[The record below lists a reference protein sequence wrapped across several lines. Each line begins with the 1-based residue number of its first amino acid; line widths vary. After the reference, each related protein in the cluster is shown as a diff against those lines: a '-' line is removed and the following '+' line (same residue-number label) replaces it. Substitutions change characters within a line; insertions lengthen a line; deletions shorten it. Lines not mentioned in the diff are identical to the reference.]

1 MTWRSKIFLLPWRYG
16 CFKKLKMGKKE
27 IDKKGEGEITIY
39 TLPYCDYCS
48 LLKDT
53 LNKLK
58 IPYKD
63 INIDHNPAMGDW
75 LEETLKTE
83 SYPIIYFKKRDGE
96 YIYILSDTDLETLN
110 GVRIFNTIEEALEIL
125 TQYYY
130 EI

>member
-1 MTWRSKIFLLPWRYG
+1 
-16 CFKKLKMGKKE
+16 MGKRK

-39 TLPYCDYCS
+39 TLPYCDYCNI
-48 LLKDT
+48 LKGA

-63 INIDHNPAMGDW
+63 VDVDHNSAMGDW
-75 LEETLKTE
+75 LENNLKTE
-83 SYPIIYFKKRDGE
+83 SFPIIYFKKRDGE
-96 YIYILSDTDLETLN
+96 YIYILSDTGLETLN

-125 TQYYY
+125 TKYYY

>member
-1 MTWRSKIFLLPWRYG
+1 
-16 CFKKLKMGKKE
+16 MGKRK

-39 TLPYCDYCS
+39 TLPYCNYCS
-48 LLKDT
+48 LLKGT
-53 LNKLK
+53 LDNLE
-58 IPYKD
+58 IPYK
-63 INIDHNPAMGDW
+63 NIDIEVNPLIGDW
-75 LEETLKTE
+75 LEDTLKTE

-96 YIYILSDTDLETLN
+96 YIYILSDTDLETLK

>member
-1 MTWRSKIFLLPWRYG
+1 
-16 CFKKLKMGKKE
+16 
-27 IDKKGEGEITIY
+27 
-39 TLPYCDYCS
+39 
-48 LLKDT
+48 
-53 LNKLK
+53 
-58 IPYKD
+58 
-63 INIDHNPAMGDW
+63 MGDW

>member
-1 MTWRSKIFLLPWRYG
+1 
-16 CFKKLKMGKKE
+16 MGKRK

-39 TLPYCDYCS
+39 TLPYCDHCS
-48 LLKDT
+48 LLKGT
-53 LNKLK
+53 LDKLE

-63 INIDHNPAMGDW
+63 IDIDHNPAMGDW
-75 LEETLKTE
+75 LEENLKTE

-96 YIYILSDTDLETLN
+96 YIYILSETNLETLN
-110 GVRIFNTIEEALEIL
+110 SVRIFNTIEEALEIL

>member
-1 MTWRSKIFLLPWRYG
+1 
-16 CFKKLKMGKKE
+16 MGKRK

-39 TLPYCDYCS
+39 TLPYCDYCNI
-48 LLKDT
+48 LKGA

-63 INIDHNPAMGDW
+63 VDVDHNSAMGDW
-75 LEETLKTE
+75 LENNLKTE
-83 SYPIIYFKKRDGE
+83 SFPIIYFKKRDGE

>member
-1 MTWRSKIFLLPWRYG
+1 
-16 CFKKLKMGKKE
+16 MGNRK

-48 LLKDT
+48 LLKGT
-53 LNKLK
+53 LDKLK

-63 INIDHNPAMGDW
+63 IDIDHNPAMGDW
-75 LEETLKTE
+75 LEENLKTE
-83 SYPIIYFKKRDGE
+83 SYPIIYFRKKPGE
-96 YIYILSDTDLETLN
+96 YIYILSETNLETLN

>member
-1 MTWRSKIFLLPWRYG
+1 MVKEKIG
-16 CFKKLKMGKKE
+16 
-27 IDKKGEGEITIY
+27 KKGEGEITIY
-39 TLPYCDYCS
+39 SLPYCDYCN

-53 LNKLK
+53 LDKLE
-58 IPYKD
+58 IPYTD
-63 INIDHNPAMGDW
+63 VNVDVNVLMGDW
-75 LEETLKTE
+75 LEENLKTE

-96 YIYILSDTDLETLN
+96 YIYILSETNLETLN